1 MTIGILYALGQLGDP
16 GAVISIEKHAINSFF
31 SRSPTDV
38 RIAAYR
44 ALHHIGTPH
53 AKRLLNQAVDDKDPE
68 VKASARELLGMR

>member
-1 MTIGILYALGQLGDP
+1 MASAVNIGRPSASWP
-16 GAVISIEKHAINSFF
+16 SFF